1 MTCLSIFEMPT
12 PNSTAPSDHP
22 KLWTIG
28 HSTHPI
34 GAFLDLLKANGIEIL
49 VDVRSYPGSRRHPQF
64 NKEPLAE
71 SVRRAG
77 LAYQHMV
84 SLGGR
89 RKKQDVAEHDTHWR
103 NQAFANYADYTKTE
117 AFRDGLAELEQLAR
131 GQRVAI
137 MCAEALWWKCH
148 RRFIA
153 DEAAKDGFEIAHIM
167 GPKQAAEREAA
178 PELPGL

>member
-1 MTCLSIFEMPT
+1 MMPT
-12 PNSTAPSDHP
+12 PKSTTDSARPT
-22 KLWTIG
+22 LWTIG

-34 GAFLDLLKANGIEIL
+34 EVFLDLLVRNGIESL
-49 VDVRSYPGSRRHPQF
+49 VDVRSFPGSRRHPQF
-64 NKEPLAE
+64 SKDALADR
-71 SVRRAG
+71 VRRAG

-89 RKKQDVAEHDTHWR
+89 RKKQDAAVHDTHWR
-103 NQAFANYADYTKTE
+103 NQSFANYADYTKTE
-117 AFRDGLAELEQLAR
+117 EFRSGLAELEQLAR
-131 GQRVAI
+131 EQRVAI

-153 DEAAKDGFEIAHIM
+153 EEAARDGFEIVHIM